1 MPVDVSGL
9 PSGVTAIA
17 AGRYHTC
24 ASAGGVLA
32 CWGWNA
38 YGQLGDGSNADSG
51 VPVGV
56 RF

>member
-1 MPVDVSGL
+1 
-9 PSGVTAIA
+9 VTAIA